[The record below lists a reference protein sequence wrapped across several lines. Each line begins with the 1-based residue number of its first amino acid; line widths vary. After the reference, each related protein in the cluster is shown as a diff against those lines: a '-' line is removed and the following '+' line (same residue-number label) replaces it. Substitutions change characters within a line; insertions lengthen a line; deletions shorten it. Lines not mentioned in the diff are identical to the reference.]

1 MLPPKWPRSLLLGET
16 MAWLPPQL
24 VNQGQN
30 RAMDDKPHD
39 PQDPAVV
46 HRVQIEITWT
56 SIFRLLLG
64 VLLAYAAVLLWPFF
78 KLLTLA
84 ILVAVALYPLVAWV
98 HRRGWPRWL
107 GLLVAST
114 VLIVVVVGCFV
125 IIAPMIVRQLG
136 TLADNLPKLRDQI
149 MAQLPATGPL
159 HDALQHSADAGTVA
173 DSRLVLERFSA
184 VVGTTLGG
192 LANFIIVIG
201 LALYLLVDGPRAL
214 RWLIVFFP
222 ATERDKISQALTQM
236 SGLIYSYVAGQ
247 LFVSTLAATYLTIVL
262 HFLGVPMALLLG
274 IIAGICDILPIV
286 GFFVAVFFA
295 MAMGLT
301 VSPTTALLAFVF
313 YGAYHMFENVFIL
326 PRVYGRR
333 LKLAKLA
340 VPLAFVA
347 GGLLA
352 GVVGAIAAL
361 PIVAAYPVI
370 ERLWLARKLN
380 PDAVKYHEGNRGPES
395 NES

>member
-1 MLPPKWPRSLLLGET
+1 
-16 MAWLPPQL
+16 
-24 VNQGQN
+24 
-30 RAMDDKPHD
+30 MDDKPHD

>member
-16 MAWLPPQL
+16 MAWLSPQL